1 MQRFGYTADTG
12 ARASLAKLTKQD
24 ILARREEITRLAR
37 AHGAADI
44 RLFGSVARDEADEAS
59 DVDFLVTPA
68 DNTPPF
74 FPGGLIAAL
83 EDLPGHEVQITLS
96 SPRMG
101 ERLRE
106 VIARD
111 RVAL

>member
-1 MQRFGYTADTG
+1 MA
-12 ARASLAKLTKQD
+12 ALTKRE
-24 ILARREEITRLAR
+24 ILARRDEIVRLAH

-44 RLFGSVARDEADEAS
+44 QLFGSVARDEADETS
-59 DVDFLVTPA
+59 DIDFLVTPA
-68 DNTPPF
+68 PETPPF

-83 EDLPGHEVQITLS
+83 EDLLGRTVQIILN

-101 ERLRE
+101 ERLRRT
-106 VIARD
+106 IARD

>member
-1 MQRFGYTADTG
+1 M
-12 ARASLAKLTKQD
+12 ARLTRDD

-37 AHGAADI
+37 AHGAAEI
-44 RLFGSVARDEADEAS
+44 QLFGSVARDEADEASDEADEAS

-106 VIARD
+106 AIARD

>member
-1 MQRFGYTADTG
+1 MA
-12 ARASLAKLTKQD
+12 ALTKRE
-24 ILARREEITRLAR
+24 ILDRRDEIVRIAH

-44 RLFGSVARDEADEAS
+44 QLFGSVARDEADETS

-68 DNTPPF
+68 PETPPF
-74 FPGGLIAAL
+74 FPGGLIVAL
-83 EDLPGHEVQITLS
+83 EDLLGRTVQITLN

-101 ERLRE
+101 ERLRQT
-106 VIARD
+106 ITRD